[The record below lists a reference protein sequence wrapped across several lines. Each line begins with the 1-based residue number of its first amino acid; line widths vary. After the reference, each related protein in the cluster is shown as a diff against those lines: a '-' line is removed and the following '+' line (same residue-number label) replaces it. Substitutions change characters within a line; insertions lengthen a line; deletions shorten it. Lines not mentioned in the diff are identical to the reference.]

1 MSGRWIEQKTPF
13 SCIVDLVQAINTLQE
28 QGITIQNMPAEIV
41 ELQSSEQRLENISQ
55 QLEEEMKGLDTRS
68 INLAV
73 EMLDAEDEALVNY
86 GNQMEDVG
94 NLAAEQLKRITS
106 LIDQYSEE
114 EKNYRHKLTATEGLS
129 KINVQTK
136 DGLRT
141 LEKHHGRYRYRHW
154 VQDYTASE
162 DLRWVDSLSTAYERV
177 GKNRRANLKK
187 GIDSKTSSMSRVQ
200 IALKNRVESAREA
213 SLRASNEKLR
223 RERDKEINNLAKQK
237 GFIVTRKK
245 VGKKVQYALL
255 RQR

>member
-1 MSGRWIEQKTPF
+1 M
-13 SCIVDLVQAINTLQE
+13 QAINTLQE
-28 QGITIQNMPAEIV
+28 QGITIQNMPTEIV
-41 ELQSSEQRLENISQ
+41 ELQSSEQRLQNISQ

-68 INLAV
+68 IDLAV

-141 LEKHHGRYRYRHW
+141 LEKT
-154 VQDYTASE
+154 TAVTGIGIGSKIIQHRKTFGGWIHYLLHMNE
-162 DLRWVDSLSTAYERV
+162 SVKTAE
-177 GKNRRANLKK
+177 
-187 GIDSKTSSMSRVQ
+187 Q
-200 IALKNRVESAREA
+200 I
-213 SLRASNEKLR
+213 
-223 RERDKEINNLAKQK
+223 
-237 GFIVTRKK
+237 
-245 VGKKVQYALL
+245 
-255 RQR
+255 